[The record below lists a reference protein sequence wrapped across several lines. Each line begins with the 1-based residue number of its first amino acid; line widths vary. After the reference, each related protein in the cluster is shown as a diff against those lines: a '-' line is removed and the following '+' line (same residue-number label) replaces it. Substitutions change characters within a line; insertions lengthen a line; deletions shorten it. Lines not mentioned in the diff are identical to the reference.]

1 MTICEFS
8 WLDSI
13 VYVYQSIV
21 LYGIIWSMYG
31 LSHYVP
37 PAGAGARPP
46 ACCVPPCSP
55 YLPSRYLILCN
66 TNIVCF
72 LF

>member
-13 VYVYQSIV
+13 VYVYPLYHIV
-21 LYGIIWSMYG
+21 WYYIIGLCMD

-37 PAGAGARPP
+37 VAWGTPP
-46 ACCVPPCSP
+46 H
-55 YLPSRYLILCN
+55 
-66 TNIVCF
+66 
-72 LF
+72 